1 MLTMDSQPDLAVL
14 LSVRNEKESISVVK
28 SIVLISS
35 QTNCLNSLQQ
45 FSSMFIMFISMST
58 DSNIL
63 LSLQDN

>member
-63 LSLQDN
+63 LSLRDN

>member
-35 QTNCLNSLQQ
+35 HTNCLNSLQQ
-45 FSSMFIMFISMST
+45 FSLMFILVST

-63 LSLQDN
+63 LSLRDN